1 MDTLFLVAIII
12 EAIFG
17 IGFLFIPGL
26 MLSLLSSSTL
36 DAIATTFARMFGSAA
51 ISFSILLWFARKSDK
66 PEFKKG
72 VIYSLFPY
80 YLVSLII
87 VVISQLEGLMNAM
100 GWSVIGIHVILLAW
114 FGYFLPRK
122 MEQETRTFPR
132 AGA

>member
-100 GWSVIGIHVILLAW
+100 GWSVIGIHVIL
-114 FGYFLPRK
+114 
-122 MEQETRTFPR
+122 
-132 AGA
+132 